1 MLYQYAG
8 NKKKKMNILPKW
20 HRWKQEADFVCK
32 ITIHKNCPLP
42 GRQHKRCS
50 YRENCIPT

>member
-8 NKKKKMNILPKW
+8 NKKKKILPKW
-20 HRWKQEADFVCK
+20 HRWKQEAGFVCK
-32 ITIHKNCPLP
+32 ITMHKNCSLP
-42 GRQHKRCS
+42 GRQHNRFS